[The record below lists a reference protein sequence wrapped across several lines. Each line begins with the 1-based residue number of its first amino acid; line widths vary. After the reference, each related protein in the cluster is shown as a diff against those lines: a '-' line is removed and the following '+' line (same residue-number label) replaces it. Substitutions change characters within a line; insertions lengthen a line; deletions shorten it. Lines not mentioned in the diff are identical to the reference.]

1 MGTKSRGTV
10 DMRFFSYVW
19 PHIFT
24 RNTKRTLG
32 TMDGV
37 AREVGNQ
44 VYRKDIT
51 DKIYKEVA
59 SWQQIKPE
67 QLILHEG
74 ADGGLLR
81 VFEVFITG
89 KDKGKSGEVVSV
101 FPKTSRVVIRGV
113 NIAKRHTA
121 QSQTSQGGI
130 LDKELSI
137 HVSNVLHIDPKDKKA
152 TKIGYKFLK
161 DGRKVRFAKRSGD
174 LVD

>member
-1 MGTKSRGTV
+1 MNKLKVKKGDNV
-10 DMRFFSYVW
+10 IV
-19 PHIFT
+19 
-24 RNTKRTLG
+24 
-32 TMDGV
+32 
-37 AREVGNQ
+37 
-44 VYRKDIT
+44 
-51 DKIYKEVA
+51 
-59 SWQQIKPE
+59 
-67 QLILHEG
+67 
-74 ADGGLLR
+74 
-81 VFEVFITG
+81 ITG

-130 LDKELSI
+130 IDKELSI
-137 HVSNVLHIDPKDKKA
+137 PKDQKA

>member
-1 MGTKSRGTV
+1 MNKLKVKKGDNV
-10 DMRFFSYVW
+10 IV
-19 PHIFT
+19 
-24 RNTKRTLG
+24 
-32 TMDGV
+32 
-37 AREVGNQ
+37 
-44 VYRKDIT
+44 
-51 DKIYKEVA
+51 
-59 SWQQIKPE
+59 
-67 QLILHEG
+67 
-74 ADGGLLR
+74 
-81 VFEVFITG
+81 ITG

-137 HVSNVLHIDPKDKKA
+137 HVSNVLHIDPKDQKA

-161 DGRKVRFAKRSGD
+161 DGRKVRYAKRSGD